1 MQYSFSQHTQLLLI
15 LLLTLWDLNIS
26 FDDFGHAIIFGI
38 VRQTEN
44 SAKIQILYYNNL
56 LRTITQNTFSRR
68 MANGKWERAQHY
80 SIER

>member
-44 SAKIQILYYNNL
+44 SAKIQILYYNKL
-56 LRTITQNTFSRR
+56 ITHNHS
-68 MANGKWERAQHY
+68 KH
-80 SIER
+80 I